1 MASPMTAR
9 PSELTDDSM
18 ALYLN
23 EVGRHDLLTA
33 AQEVELAQAIEAG
46 TAAAERLYGDDVS
59 RTEQVELRR
68 VIADGDRARRQFL
81 ESNLRLV
88 VSIARRYRND
98 HGLDFIDLIQEGNL
112 GLMRAVDKF
121 DWRKGFKFSTYATWW
136 IRQALSRA
144 MAEKSRTVRI
154 PAQLHEQ
161 LLAIRAARSRFLA
174 ERGRPPTNAELAEES
189 GVAERIV
196 EEAVAVSDAVSLEQ
210 NVGEEGAVLG
220 DFIMDGDQDDPSLEA
235 ERAAVSDELRR
246 AIDRLDDR
254 ERRILLMRFGFLD
267 GVPRAR
273 EEIGREFSLTPE
285 RIHQIEKRAITR
297 LRHPSFGLREEALV

>member
-1 MASPMTAR
+1 VASPLLSTR
-9 PSELTDDSM
+9 NDLTEDSM
-18 ALYLN
+18 AMYLN

-33 AQEVELAQAIEAG
+33 KEEVQLAQAIEAG
-46 TAAAERLYGDDVS
+46 TAALERLKSATPSPRERIKLQRTVAAGD
-59 RTEQVELRR
+59 E
-68 VIADGDRARRQFL
+68 ARRRFL

-88 VSIARRYRND
+88 VSIARRYRSD
-98 HGLDFIDLIQEGNL
+98 HGIDFIDLVQEGNL

-161 LLAIRAARSRFLA
+161 LVTIRAARGRFLA
-174 ERGRPPTNAELAEES
+174 EHGRTPTIAELSQES
-189 GVAERIV
+189 GVEERIV
-196 EEAVAVSDAVSLEQ
+196 EEAIAVSEAVSLEQ
-210 NVGEEGAVLG
+210 QIGDEGAVLG
-220 DFIMDGDQDDPSLEA
+220 DFVMDGDQTDPSVEA
-235 ERAAVSDELRR
+235 ERGAVSRDLRR

-254 ERRILLMRFGFLD
+254 ERKILLMRFGFVD
-267 GVPRAR
+267 GIPRAR

-285 RIHQIEKRAITR
+285 RIHQIEKRALAR
-297 LRHPSFGLREEALV
+297 LRHPSFGLHEDALV

>member
-1 MASPMTAR
+1 VASTITTR
-9 PSELTDDSM
+9 QTDLTDDSM

-33 AQEVELAQAIEAG
+33 QEEVELAQAIEAG
-46 TAAAERLYGDDVS
+46 NAAAERLGS
-59 RTEQVELRR
+59 GTATPRERAALQRR
-68 VIADGDRARRQFL
+68 VRQGDEARRRFL

-88 VSIARRYRND
+88 VSIARRYRSE
-98 HGLDFIDLIQEGNL
+98 HGLDFIDLVQEGNL

-144 MAEKSRTVRI
+144 LAEKSRTVRI

-161 LLAIRAARSRFLA
+161 LLTIRAARGRFLA
-174 ERGRPPTNAELAEES
+174 EHGRNPTNAELAEES
-189 GVAERIV
+189 GVAEPIV
-196 EEAVAVSDAVSLEQ
+196 EEAIAVSEAISLEQ
-210 NVGEEGAVLG
+210 NVGEDGAVLG
-220 DFIMDGDQDDPSLEA
+220 DFVMDGDQEDPSVEA
-235 ERAAVSDELRR
+235 ERSAIADELRR
-246 AIDRLDDR
+246 AIDRLDER
-254 ERRILLMRFGFLD
+254 ERKILLMRFGFLD
-267 GVPRAR
+267 GIPRAR

-285 RIHQIEKRAITR
+285 RIHQIEKRALNR